1 KAGLVRVN
9 SWIFR
14 PMSFSNDG
22 SISNDGPISVDPFGL
37 TARIT
42 HPQRY
47 TNHFQHFATLKTRMF
62 VCYLLC
68 CGRLLFVW
76 YLFVVSICGHL
87 VHIKC
92 TLLEI
97 VRSKEPDKR
106 VVCLVVLHRS
116 WRFAQALAWTPA
128 L

>member
-1 KAGLVRVN
+1 
-9 SWIFR
+9 
-14 PMSFSNDG
+14 MSFSNDG

-76 YLFVVSICGHL
+76 YLFVLSICICICLFGIYLWPFGAHQ
-87 VHIKC
+87 VHTFRNC
-92 TLLEI
+92 T
-97 VRSKEPDKR
+97 VKG
-106 VVCLVVLHRS
+106 
-116 WRFAQALAWTPA
+116 T
-128 L
+128 